1 MMSNVQER
9 RQVNV
14 AIKQYKKRNDEV
26 SRSRNCSFKKEYK
39 KYMGNSEKHS

>member
-9 RQVNV
+9 RQVNK
-14 AIKQYKKRNDEV
+14 AIKQYKKRNDVV
-26 SRSRNCSFKKEYK
+26 SRSRYCRVKKEYK